1 MKTKAAG
8 SITADNRA
16 LARLRWQQ
24 RQLDGMV
31 TDGVR
36 MTEILL
42 KKIKAGAPDSP
53 VLQEVYQRITSAV
66 LHSTALRRRL
76 QDDAARIA
84 AKQPNE
90 PGCPDGDKGPE
101 LLSRSA
107 ITRLSRARNRLER
120 EFFANVIAKSAEKP
134 GRMH

>member
-8 SITADNRA
+8 SITADDRA

-42 KKIKAGAPDSP
+42 KQIKAGAPDAP
-53 VLQEVYQRITSAV
+53 ILQEVYQRITSAV
-66 LHSTALRRRL
+66 RHSTALRRRL

-84 AKQPNE
+84 AKQPGE
-90 PGCPDGDKGPE
+90 PGPDGDKRPE

-107 ITRLSRARNRLER
+107 MTRLSRARNRLER